1 VSMGQ
6 TMSYSDNLENNLKA
20 LENQEERDPVKVQR
34 ERERR
39 EADKKAAVLRAPY
52 AEALKSSAFTNAL
65 LTQCR
70 AIGQGQRTHVR
81 FTWVGET
88 LRLDARQSEKDKR
101 MELVPM
107 PEGIVAV
114 FSVDG
119 LETKRAKVNLEKDD
133 PAAFAKKWL
142 E

>member
-1 VSMGQ
+1 
-6 TMSYSDNLENNLKA
+6 MSYSDNLENNLKA

-39 EADKKAAVLRAPY
+39 EADKKSAVLRAPY
-52 AEALKSSAFTNAL
+52 AEALKRSAFTNQL
-65 LTQCR
+65 LTECR
-70 AIGQGQRTHVR
+70 VIGQSQRTHVR
-81 FTWVGET
+81 FTWVGEA
-88 LRLDARQSEKDKR
+88 LRLDARQSERDKR
-101 MELVPM
+101 VELEPTA
-107 PEGIVAV
+107 EGIVAV

-119 LETKRAKVNLEKDD
+119 EETKRTKLDLERDD